1 MTALYVLTGQYRQL
15 AEQLADGDFDAQ
27 TIADTIEASGLVD
40 DIETKAQGVALMARS
55 ALQFVPA
62 IDAEIERLQ
71 ALKTRNQRAHDGLME
86 YAKRC
91 MESAEISEVKTPL
104 FTLSIVK
111 NPPAVEILNQVEIP
125 DEYLSEQKPL
135 PPRTPDKK
143 KIAAALKAGAPL
155 SWAALTQSTRLK
167 VS

>member
-1 MTALYVLTGQYRQL
+1 
-15 AEQLADGDFDAQ
+15 
-27 TIADTIEASGLVD
+27 
-40 DIETKAQGVALMARS
+40 
-55 ALQFVPA
+55 
-62 IDAEIERLQ
+62 
-71 ALKTRNQRAHDGLME
+71 
-86 YAKRC
+86 

-125 DEYLSEQKPL
+125 DEYLSEQKPP